1 MWIEK
6 NKTGF
11 VYRETY
17 VDRLTGKRHKV
28 SVTLPSKSRIAQK
41 AAREKLQ
48 QLIAEKQ
55 EADAPTLLFDL
66 IDAYMD
72 SQKAFVKATTFK
84 NYVTIR
90 AKIARYFPE
99 DTLVGRMTPAMIQKM
114 LDEIVLQNSVVYAG
128 KILTMLRGSLN
139 RAYKLGIISSMDLV
153 NRVEIKRPP
162 KSIQA
167 VENQREKFLSRVEL
181 QQVLAELRKISPLVA
196 DVCELQALTG
206 LRFGELAALRDQDY
220 EKDKDSLYVNGTL
233 QWGLGKGEQPVRGT
247 PKNVYSI
254 RHVALDTRSR
264 EILDYY
270 MLKNK
275 RRRAWYPTSHD
286 KAGEK
291 WIFTTREGGP
301 LDITFVNHILKR
313 IHFPKKLTTHIFRH
327 THISLLAEQGVSLKA
342 IMQRVGHNDPTTT
355 MAIYTHV
362 TEDMAESAVKAL
374 DALTSA
380 K

>member
-17 VDRLTGKRHKV
+17 VDRLTGKRRKV
-28 SVTLPSKSRIAQK
+28 SVTLPSNSRIAQK

-72 SQKAFVKATTFK
+72 AQKAFVKATTFK
-84 NYVTIR
+84 NYVTVQ
-90 AKIARYFPE
+90 AKISRYFPE

-139 RAYKLGIISSMDLV
+139 RAYKLGIIGSMDLV

-167 VENQREKFLSRVEL
+167 VENQREKFLSRAEL
-181 QQVLAELRKISPLVA
+181 KEVLAKLRKISPLVA
-196 DVCELQALTG
+196 DVCELQSRTG
-206 LRFGELAALRDQDY
+206 LRFGELAALRDEDY
-220 EKDKDSLYVNGTL
+220 EEDSIYVNGTL
-233 QWGLGKGEQPVRGT
+233 QWGLSKGEQPVRGT

-254 RHVALDTRSR
+254 RHVALDRRSR

-275 RRRAWYPTSHD
+275 RRRAWYPTAHD
-286 KAGEK
+286 AAGER
-291 WIFTTREGGP
+291 WIFCTREGGP
-301 LDITFVNHILKR
+301 LDITFVNHMLKK
-313 IHFPKKLTTHIFRH
+313 IHFPKKLTTYIFRH
-327 THISLLAEQGVSLKA
+327 THISLLAEQGVPLKA
-342 IMQRVGHNDPTTT
+342 IMQRVGHNDPTT

-362 TEDMAESAVKAL
+362 TEDMADQAVKAL
-374 DALTSA
+374 DAL

>member
-17 VDRLTGKRHKV
+17 VDRLTGKRRKV
-28 SVTLPSKSRIAQK
+28 SVTLPSNSRIAQK

-55 EADAPTLLFDL
+55 EADAPTLLFNL

-72 SQKAFVKATTFK
+72 AQKAFVKATTFK
-84 NYVTIR
+84 NYVTVR
-90 AKIARYFPE
+90 SKIARYFPE

-139 RAYKLGIISSMDLV
+139 RAYKLGIIGSMDLV

-167 VENQREKFLSRVEL
+167 VENQREKFLSQLEL
-181 QQVLAELRKISPLVA
+181 KQVLAALRKISPLVA
-196 DVCELQALTG
+196 DACELQALTG

-220 EKDKDSLYVNGTL
+220 EKNSLYINGTL

-313 IHFPKKLTTHIFRH
+313 IQFPKKLTTHIFRH
-327 THISLLAEQGVSLKA
+327 THISLLAEQGVPLKA
-342 IMQRVGHNDPTTT
+342 IMQRVGHNDPATT

-374 DALTSA
+374 DSLRSI

>member
-11 VYRETY
+11 VYRDTY
-17 VDRLTGKRHKV
+17 VDRLTGKRRKV
-28 SVTLPSKSRIAQK
+28 SVTLPSNSRIAQK
-41 AAREKLQ
+41 SAREKLQ

-66 IDAYMD
+66 IDTYMD
-72 SQKAFVKATTFK
+72 SQKAFVKATTYK
-84 NYVTIR
+84 NYVTVR
-90 AKIARYFPE
+90 AKIARYFPA

-128 KILTMLRGSLN
+128 KILTMLHGALK

-153 NRVEIKRPP
+153 DRVEIKRPP
-162 KSIQA
+162 KSIQD
-167 VENQREKFLSRVEL
+167 VENQREKFLSRTEL
-181 QQVLAELRKISPLVA
+181 KQVLAELRKVSPLVA

-220 EKDKDSLYVNGTL
+220 EKDNECLYINGTL

-275 RRRAWYPTSHD
+275 RRRAWYPTAHD
-286 KAGEK
+286 KGGER

-313 IHFPKKLTTHIFRH
+313 IQFPKKLTTHIFRH
-327 THISLLAEQGVSLKA
+327 THISLLAEQGVPLKA

-374 DALTSA
+374 DALHSA
-380 K
+380 R